1 MKAKNGYVRKQTAIQ
16 EHIGP
21 GKLEEDKLWFGKTFY
36 DGELWTGVGGFG
48 YFDATDRKYHLFKP
62 LEIAG
67 WSVSAIDIEADAVWM
82 ALVASGEYGGSS
94 GGLLRYDR
102 QSGSVR
108 HFELPDIGVQFIE
121 AGGKLLAATDFGI
134 AVVEGNGVKR
144 YFVDRT
150 TDGRLRIAAAVH

>member
-1 MKAKNGYVRKQTAIQ
+1 
-16 EHIGP
+16 
-21 GKLEEDKLWFGKTFY
+21 
-36 DGELWTGVGGFG
+36 
-48 YFDATDRKYHLFKP
+48 
-62 LEIAG
+62 
-67 WSVSAIDIEADAVWM
+67 
-82 ALVASGEYGGSS
+82 
-94 GGLLRYDR
+94 
-102 QSGSVR
+102 VR